1 MKAYLNPQITTASPH
16 IALLFQL
23 SLSALT
29 AVFYGQCYS
38 ATSELSEYFISSPQ
52 SMSGW
57 STVLFSIPEIP

>member
-1 MKAYLNPQITTASPH
+1 MKAYLNPQITTASAH

-23 SLSALT
+23 SLCALT
-29 AVFYGQCYS
+29 AFFM

-57 STVLFSIPEIP
+57 STVFFSTPEILQC